1 MEKIYNKL
9 VRDGIPEIIK
19 SNGGQPFCHELSDRE
34 FEEALNDKLF
44 EELKEVCEA
53 TGRERIEETI
63 DPELTIDRALDTYQ
77 KKGYSKEWINQRL
90 QAIQVRKEMTDEW
103 DKRGVQKGV
112 EYAILTDEITK
123 AWSGMKTREYKNL
136 KGLKK
141 ENVALTVSAEYD
153 II

>member
-53 TGRERIEETI
+53 TGRERLEELADIYELIRTI
-63 DPELTIDRALDTYQ
+63 AELHD
-77 KKGYSKEWINQRL
+77 SS
-90 QAIQVRKEMTDEW
+90 M
-103 DKRGVQKGV
+103 
-112 EYAILTDEITK
+112 
-123 AWSGMKTREYKNL
+123 
-136 KGLKK
+136 
-141 ENVALTVSAEYD
+141 ENVARLANKKKKERGAFEKKIFTDAYVDFYRCGYIEAVF
-153 II
+153 